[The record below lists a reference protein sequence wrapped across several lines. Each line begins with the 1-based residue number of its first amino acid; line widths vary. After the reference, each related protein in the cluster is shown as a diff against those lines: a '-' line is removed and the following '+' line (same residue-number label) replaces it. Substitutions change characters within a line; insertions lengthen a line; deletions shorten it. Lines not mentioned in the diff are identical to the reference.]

1 MGNIL
6 TTIFSNNDYLYISK
20 EEYLLYKKEIF
31 ESFESFELI
40 VKLLLPE
47 DVKYPYEIIF
57 PGVLTNQEIEYIQKN
72 YSRPEYITLSTYF
85 TFENRKLIVTVHKNK
100 INTISKEDYSLYKKD
115 LLKSFES
122 FQSIINLLLPEEV
135 EYPYEIILPSSITK
149 EERHQLHK
157 YSKKDFITMKSFLN
171 FNNRKMKITIHK
183 ELN

>member
-6 TTIFSNNDYLYISK
+6 TTIFGNNDYLYISK
-20 EEYLLYKKEIF
+20 EEYSLYKKEIF

-40 VKLLLPE
+40 IKLLLPE
-47 DVKYPYEIIF
+47 ESEYPYEIIF
-57 PGVLTNQEIEYIQKN
+57 PSVLTNNEIEYLQKH
-72 YSRPEYITLSTYF
+72 YSRPDYITLSTYF

-100 INTISKEDYSLYKKD
+100 INTISKENYSLLKKD
-115 LLKSFES
+115 LLESFES
-122 FQSIINLLLPEEV
+122 FHSIIKILIPEEA
-135 EYPYEIILPSSITK
+135 EYPYEFILPSSLTK

-157 YSKKDFITMKSFLN
+157 YSKKDFITLKSFLN